1 MIGIALTVL
10 RFAWPF
16 LLIGIVY
23 FWANVEWC
31 NHACRVQ
38 KANVASEH
46 AQVVKLN
53 DAIASAQKR
62 ATDLAL
68 LWAKQ
73 VDKSD
78 QELREQQEN
87 DRAAISEL
95 QARIKRLS
103 NRPTI
108 VISRDAGRLLDDAS
122 RFANQAPAAPEVH
135 QDAAPSVP
143 SVSEQ
148 ALAQAWADAAAAY
161 RDAYGHWQACINYYE
176 GLSEP

>member
-1 MIGIALTVL
+1 MIGIVLTVL

-16 LLIGIVY
+16 LLLGIAY
-23 FWANVEWC
+23 FWADVEWC

-46 AQVVKLN
+46 AQVLKLN

-68 LWAKQ
+68 LWSKQ

-78 QELREQQEN
+78 QELRKQQEN
-87 DRAAISEL
+87 DRAIVDAL

-103 NRPTI
+103 DRPTI
-108 VISRDAGRLLDDAS
+108 VISSDAGRLLDDAS
-122 RFANQAPAAPEVH
+122 RFANQTPAAPEVH
-135 QDAAPSVP
+135 QDAAAPVP

-161 RDAYGHWQACINYYE
+161 RDAYGHWQACVNFYE
-176 GLSEP
+176 KLNEP

>member
-1 MIGIALTVL
+1 MIGIVLTVL

-23 FWANVEWC
+23 SWANVEWC
-31 NHACRVQ
+31 NHACRAQ
-38 KANVASEH
+38 KGDLALERAK
-46 AQVVKLN
+46 VVKLN

-87 DRAAISEL
+87 DRA
-95 QARIKRLS
+95 
-103 NRPTI
+103 
-108 VISRDAGRLLDDAS
+108 
-122 RFANQAPAAPEVH
+122 
-135 QDAAPSVP
+135 
-143 SVSEQ
+143 
-148 ALAQAWADAAAAY
+148 
-161 RDAYGHWQACINYYE
+161 
-176 GLSEP
+176 